1 MKVLQQNAER
11 YYTYTMVRTLDE
23 VLVEDAKQNF
33 ARYKQEGVLIG
44 CAFEDDVWKLTD
56 EVETYGL
63 DFHKIQDPYRFV
75 IENKLELSAEDFV
88 FAIKVYCMMLL
99 GIRDLDYIRMMLVS
113 LRKVF
118 DGLIAK
124 DRPEVVLSALQDD
137 YLMPQREFW
146 SLLQT
151 ENETICRIQQWMER
165 YKPKAEVT
173 QQQRELSPMTSYFRF
188 SEVMEQFWMHAG
200 KQDKLDYF
208 PLWFWWNISVVLP
221 MRPTEIILTPRDCIQ
236 RNENGTFQLTIRK
249 DKLKGGQELHG
260 YCIEADYERHTY
272 TIPQEIGQEI
282 VWYIQNTES
291 YAENQNCL
299 LFRHPKRDS
308 YRYDD
313 LRKLL
318 HRFYDVVVP
327 NYFDVVEAAKN
338 EIADNEIC
346 RIQLGDTRHIA
357 MISLILQGSSPTV
370 CRDLAG
376 HRNVD
381 ISAHYYNN
389 ISKLVDSVTYE
400 LVRKKKETQQVEAH
414 IPQVR
419 PLYGMQYAEIA
430 GGRCYS
436 RAFSKDGSVDDCIA
450 NWEDGGEMGDCKN
463 CRYFRSTDRSFQ
475 LLDLKQEN
483 KETLDE
489 QFQYI
494 QKMIQWVRGN
504 RIPLEA
510 LDREM
515 QKLNGQ
521 ITAYTQLLEQEE
533 QNGTQEEI

>member
-1 MKVLQQNAER
+1 MRVLQQNAER
-11 YYTYTMVRTLDE
+11 YYTYTMVRALDE
-23 VLVEDAKQNF
+23 VLIEDAKQSF
-33 ARYKQEGVLIG
+33 TRYKKNGVLQG
-44 CAFEDDVWKLTD
+44 CVFEDSVWNLTD
-56 EVETYGL
+56 EVEKYRL
-63 DFHKIQDPYRFV
+63 DFRKIQGPYRFV
-75 IENKLELSAEDFV
+75 IENKLELSAEDFE
-88 FAIKVYCMMLL
+88 FAAKIYCVMLL
-99 GIRDLDYIRMMLVS
+99 GIRELDYIRTMLVG
-113 LRKVF
+113 LRKVLH
-118 DGLIAK
+118 GLMMQ
-124 DRPEVVLSALQDD
+124 DRPEAVLSTLRDA
-137 YLMPQREFW
+137 YLMTQREFW
-146 SLLQT
+146 VLFQT
-151 ENETICRIQQWMER
+151 ENEPIQRIQQWMER
-165 YKPKAEVT
+165 YQSKAESK
-173 QQQRELSPMTSYFRF
+173 QQRRELSPMTSYFRF
-188 SEVMEQFWMHAG
+188 SEIMERFWTHAG

-221 MRPTEIILTPRDCIQ
+221 MRPTEVVLTPRDCIQ
-236 RNENGTFQLTIRK
+236 KNENGTFQLTIRK

-291 YAENQNCL
+291 YAENQNHL

-308 YRYDD
+308 YKYKD
-313 LRKLL
+313 LRNLL
-318 HRFYDVVVP
+318 CRFYDVVVP
-327 NYFDVVEAAKN
+327 NYFDVVESGKN
-338 EIADNEIC
+338 EIADDEIC

-357 MISLILQGSSPTV
+357 MISLILQGSNPTV

-381 ISAHYYNN
+381 ISAHYYSN
-389 ISKLVDSVTYE
+389 ISELVDSVTYE
-400 LVRKKKETQQVEAH
+400 LTRKKKGKQKVEAY

-436 RAFSKDGSVDDCIA
+436 PAFSKDGSVDDCIA
-450 NWEDGGEMGDCKN
+450 SWADGGQMGDCVN
-463 CRYFRSTDRSFQ
+463 CWYFRSTDRSFT
-475 LLDLKQEN
+475 LIDLKQEH
-483 KETLDE
+483 KEALDE

-504 RIPLEA
+504 RIPLEV